1 MSGVEI
7 SAVIP
12 ARNEAENLA
21 ELIAEIHAALK
32 GRDYEIIVVD
42 DGSTDDTPKILAE
55 LSRSDARLVHTRH
68 PSSLGRS
75 AAVYTATRQARGSR
89 IVTLDGDGQNDPVY
103 IPILA
108 DRLDEPDVGLVA
120 GQRLGRKDTGAK
132 RAASKIANAVRRR
145 LLGDGTRDTA
155 CGLKAFRPGAYLDLP
170 YFETMHRFLPALF
183 LADGWK
189 VDLVDVVDRPRRHGV
204 SKYGNLDRLLV
215 GIPDLFGVAWL
226 TRRRRKNPIALARKG
241 REGSPHADKPGENSR

>member
-1 MSGVEI
+1 MSVDI

-12 ARNEAENLA
+12 AKNEAENLP
-21 ELIAEIHAALK
+21 ELIAEIHAVLK
-32 GRDYEIIVVD
+32 GRDYEIIVID
-42 DGSTDDTPKILAE
+42 DGSTDGTPKLLAE
-55 LSRSDARLVHTRH
+55 LARTDSRLVHSRH

-75 AAVYTATRQARGSR
+75 AAVYTATRQAHGAR

-103 IPILA
+103 IPVLA
-108 DRLDEPDVGLVA
+108 DRLDDPAVGLVA

-155 CGLKAFRPGAYLDLP
+155 CGLKAYRRDAYLELP

-189 VDLVDVVDRPRRHGV
+189 VDLVDVVDRPRRHGI
-204 SKYGNLDRLLV
+204 SNYGNLDRLLV

-226 TRRRRKNPIALARKG
+226 TRRRRKSPIALLRKE
-241 REGSPHADKPGENSR
+241 RDGS